1 MIRAISFAALLL
13 VAQLACAAAKPTV
26 MKIWPGDVPGEKGDI
41 GEEKAVADTA
51 TPPTTRVS
59 NVTQPTISVFPAP
72 ADKNTG
78 AAIVI
83 CPGGGYNILAWDK
96 EGTEIAEWANSMG
109 VNAVVLKYRVPRRKD
124 VAKHQAPLQDAQR
137 AMSIVRSRAS
147 EWGIDPQRIG
157 VLGFSAG
164 GHLSATLSTTYD
176 KRTYPAID
184 KFDETS
190 CRPDFTV
197 LVYPAYLIE
206 GNKLAP
212 EFTINEKT
220 PPTFFAHAYD
230 DRIGPEN
237 SIAYFLEL
245 KKNKVPAELHVYST
259 GGHGFGMRPSD
270 KPAST
275 WPARCAEWLK
285 TQGLLTTK
293 GA

>member
-1 MIRAISFAALLL
+1 MIRPLAVAALLL
-13 VAQLACAAAKPTV
+13 FAQLSLAAEPIV

-41 GEEKAVADTA
+41 GEEKSVTDTA

-96 EGTEIAEWANSMG
+96 EGTEIAEWANSIG

-164 GHLSATLSTTYD
+164 GHLSATLSTNYD
-176 KRTYPAID
+176 KRIYPAID